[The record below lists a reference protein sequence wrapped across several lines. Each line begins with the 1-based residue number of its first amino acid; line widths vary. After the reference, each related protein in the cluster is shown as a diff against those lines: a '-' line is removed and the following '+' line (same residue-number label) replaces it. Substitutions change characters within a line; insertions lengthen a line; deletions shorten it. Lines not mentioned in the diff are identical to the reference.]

1 MVSTLLYIIVAKLN
15 LTSLIKED
23 NGDYDMAVVH
33 SFAFGEEP
41 EDLENKSRASCY
53 DDKTASVQANGTP
66 ENKVCNDKCCR
77 TNVLS
82 LLFG

>member
-1 MVSTLLYIIVAKLN
+1 
-15 LTSLIKED
+15 
-23 NGDYDMAVVH
+23 MAVVH

-53 DDKTASVQANGTP
+53 DDKTAFVQANGTP

-77 TNVLS
+77 TIMCYCYLDNRATKTIQVVIYTTYYLMWHYYCC
-82 LLFG
+82 L